1 MEAVERQ
8 PGVVPGRRLL
18 DHPAVPYVVPFA
30 SFLFLLAIQDWVP
43 LPQSVEFGAR
53 LVLLAAILWIFSRS
67 AIDLGM
73 SHPAGSVAIGLG
85 VFALWV
91 LPDALFPEYRQHWL
105 FHNPIVGA
113 VRTSL
118 KAGSAGDPLS
128 LALRT
133 ARAIAIVPLVEELFW
148 RGWLMRWL
156 VGSDFQKIPLGA
168 YSAKAVWI
176 VALLFAAEHG
186 PYWDVGLAA
195 GLIYNLWMCR
205 VKRLGDLIWA
215 HAITNAGLC
224 AYVLYTHK
232 WEFWL

>member
-1 MEAVERQ
+1 MEAVERR
-8 PGVVPGRRLL
+8 PGVVPGRHLL
-18 DHPAVPYVVPFA
+18 EHPAVPYIVPFA
-30 SFLFLLAIQDWVP
+30 AFLFLLAIQEWVP
-43 LPQSVEFGAR
+43 LPQTVEFGAR
-53 LVLLAAILWIFSRS
+53 LVLLAAILCIFSRS

-73 SHPAGSVAIGLG
+73 SNPVGSIAVGLA

-91 LPDALFPEYRQHWL
+91 LPDALFPGYRRHWL
-105 FHNPIVGA
+105 LHNPIVGA
-113 VRTSL
+113 VSTSL
-118 KAGSAGDPLS
+118 RSGSAGDPL
-128 LALRT
+128 ALVFRSV
-133 ARAIAIVPLVEELFW
+133 RAIAIVPLVEELFW

-156 VGSDFQKIPLGA
+156 VGSDFRKVPLGA
-168 YSAKAVWI
+168 YSARAVWI

-215 HAITNAGLC
+215 HAITNAALC